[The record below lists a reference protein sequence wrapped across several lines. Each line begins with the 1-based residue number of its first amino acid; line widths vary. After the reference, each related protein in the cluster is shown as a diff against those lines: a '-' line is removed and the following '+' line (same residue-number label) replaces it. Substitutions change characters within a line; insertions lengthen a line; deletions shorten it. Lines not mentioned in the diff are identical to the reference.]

1 MTSMP
6 LTADQVAQYQRDGYV
21 CPVPVMPAAE
31 AAGLRRR
38 LEAFEATQGGK
49 LEASQRSR
57 AYLLFKWLDDLIR
70 DPRVLD
76 PIEQLIGPDILC
88 WSTIFWIKDA
98 GSKSFVSWHQ
108 DNTYWGLSSRSVV
121 TAWFAIS
128 AASLEAGCMKVMPGT
143 HAGSALAHEDTY
155 DADNMLTRG
164 QSIRGLDEAR
174 AVYMPLQAGEMS
186 LHNYCL
192 AHGSGPNLST
202 DRRIGV
208 SMHFMP
214 PQTRQ
219 VVGAWDCAALV
230 RGTDRYGHFEPT
242 PVPACDLDPA
252 AVAFHA
258 RAAGAMRDV
267 LYAGAAQKLQKL

>member
-1 MTSMP
+1 MP
-6 LTADQVAQYQRDGYV
+6 LTDQQIEQYRRDGYV
-21 CPVPVMPAAE
+21 CPVPVMPATE

-38 LEAFEATQGGK
+38 LEAFEATQGGR
-49 LEASQRSR
+49 LEPGQRSR
-57 AYLLFKWLDDLIR
+57 AFLLFKWLDDLIR

-108 DNTYWGLSSRSVV
+108 DNTYWGLSSRNVV
-121 TAWFAIS
+121 TAWFAI
-128 AASLEAGCMKVMPGT
+128 ADASVEAGCMKVMPGT
-143 HAGSALAHEDTY
+143 HTGDTLPHEDTY
-155 DADNMLTRG
+155 DSDNMLTRG
-164 QSIRGLDEAR
+164 QAIRGLDEAH
-174 AVYMPLQAGEMS
+174 AVSMPLAAGEMS

-192 AHGSGPNLST
+192 AHGSGPNLSS

-214 PQTRQ
+214 PDTRQ

-230 RGTDRYGHFEPT
+230 RGADRFGHFAHT
-242 PVPACDLDPA
+242 PVPARDFDPE

-258 RAAGAMRDV
+258 RAAGAMREV
-267 LYAGAAQKLQKL
+267 LYAGAARKAQRL

>member
-1 MTSMP
+1 MP
-6 LTADQVAQYQRDGYV
+6 LTAEQIAQYRRDGYV

-31 AAGLRRR
+31 AAALRAK
-38 LEAFEATQGGK
+38 LEAFEATQGGR
-49 LEASQRSR
+49 LEPGQRSR
-57 AYLLFKWLDDLIR
+57 AFLLFKWLDDLIR
-70 DPRVLD
+70 DARVLD
-76 PIEQLIGPDILC
+76 PIEQLIGPNILC

-108 DNTYWGLSSRSVV
+108 DNTYWGLSSRNVV

-128 AASLEAGCMKVMPGT
+128 EASVEAGCMKVMPRT
-143 HAGSALAHEDTY
+143 HTGETLAHEDTY
-155 DADNMLTRG
+155 DEDNMLTRG
-164 QSIRGLDEAR
+164 QSIRGLDESR
-174 AVYMPLQAGEMS
+174 AVSMPLRAGEMS

-192 AHGSGPNLST
+192 AHGSGPNLSR

-214 PQTRQ
+214 PETKQ

-230 RGTDRYGHFEPT
+230 RGVDRFGNFAHT
-242 PVPACDLDPA
+242 PVPARDFDPP

-258 RAAGAMRDV
+258 RASGAMREV
-267 LYAGAAQKLQKL
+267 LYAGAARKLQRL

>member
-1 MTSMP
+1 MP
-6 LTADQVAQYQRDGYV
+6 LTAQQIDQYRRDGYV
-21 CPVPVMPAAE
+21 CPVPVMPASE
-31 AAGLRRR
+31 AAGLRRK

-49 LEASQRSR
+49 LEAVQRSR
-57 AYLLFKWLDDLIR
+57 AFLLFKWLDDLIR

-108 DNTYWGLSSRSVV
+108 DNTYWGLSSRNVV

-128 AASLEAGCMKVMPGT
+128 PASVEAGCMKVMPGT
-143 HAGSALAHEDTY
+143 HAGDTLSHEDTY
-155 DADNMLTRG
+155 DSDNMLTRG
-164 QSIRGLDEAR
+164 QSIRGIDEAR
-174 AVYMPLQAGEMS
+174 AVTMPLGAGEMS

-192 AHGSGPNLST
+192 AHGSGPNLSP

-214 PQTRQ
+214 PETKQ

-230 RGTDRYGHFEPT
+230 RGADRHGNFAHT
-242 PVPACDLDPA
+242 PVPVRDLDPET
-252 AVAFHA
+252 VAFHA
-258 RAAGAMRDV
+258 RAAGAMREV
-267 LYAGAAQKLQKL
+267 LYAGAEKKLQRL

>member
-1 MTSMP
+1 MS
-6 LTADQVAQYQRDGYV
+6 LTAEQIAQYRRDGYV

-31 AAGLRRR
+31 AAALRRK
-38 LEAFEATQGGK
+38 LEAFEATQGGR
-49 LEASQRSR
+49 LEAGQRSR
-57 AYLLFKWLDDLIR
+57 AFLLFKWLDDLIR
-70 DPRVLD
+70 DARVLD
-76 PIEQLIGPDILC
+76 PIEQLIGPNILC

-108 DNTYWGLSSRSVV
+108 DNTYWGLSSRNVV

-128 AASLEAGCMKVMPGT
+128 DASVEAGCMKVMPGSHT
-143 HAGSALAHEDTY
+143 GETLAHEDTY
-155 DADNMLTRG
+155 DSDNMLTRG
-164 QSIRGLDEAR
+164 QAIRGLDESR
-174 AVYMPLQAGEMS
+174 AVSMPLRAGEMS

-192 AHGSGPNLST
+192 AHGSGPNLSG

-214 PQTRQ
+214 PETKQ

-230 RGTDRYGHFEPT
+230 RGVDRFGNFAHT
-242 PVPACDLDPA
+242 PIPARDFDPQ

-258 RAAGAMRDV
+258 RAAGAMREV
-267 LYAGAAQKLQKL
+267 LYAGAARKLQRL

>member
-1 MTSMP
+1 MKLSER
-6 LTADQVAQYQRDGYV
+6 QVAQYRKEGYV
-21 CPVPVMPAAE
+21 YPVPVMPAAE
-31 AAGLRRR
+31 AAGLRRK
-38 LEAFEATQGGK
+38 LEAFEATQGGR
-49 LEASQRSR
+49 LEPAQRSR
-57 AYLLFKWLDDLIR
+57 AFLLFKWLDDLIR

-88 WSTIFWIKDA
+88 WSTIFWIKEA

-108 DNTYWGLSSRSVV
+108 DNTYWGLSSRNVI

-128 AASLEAGCMKVMPGT
+128 DASLEAGCMKVMPGSHLGET
-143 HAGSALAHEDTY
+143 LAHEDTY

-164 QSIRGLDEAR
+164 QAIQGLDEAR
-174 AVYMPLQAGEMS
+174 AVSMPLKAGEMS

-192 AHGSGPNLST
+192 AHGSGPNLSQ
-202 DRRIGV
+202 DRRVGV

-214 PQTRQ
+214 PQTKQ

-230 RGTDRYGHFEPT
+230 RGTDRYGHFTHT
-242 PVPACDLDPA
+242 PVPARDLDPD

-258 RAAGAMRDV
+258 QAAKAMREV
-267 LYAGAAQKLQKL
+267 LYAGAERNLRRL

>member
-1 MTSMP
+1 MP
-6 LTADQVAQYQRDGYV
+6 LTDQQIEQYRRDGYV
-21 CPVPVMPAAE
+21 CPVPVMPATE

-38 LEAFEATQGGK
+38 LEAFEATQGGR
-49 LEASQRSR
+49 LEPGQRSR
-57 AYLLFKWLDDLIR
+57 AFLLFKWLDDLIR

-108 DNTYWGLSSRSVV
+108 DNTYWGLSSRNVV
-121 TAWFAIS
+121 TAWFAI
-128 AASLEAGCMKVMPGT
+128 ADASVEAGCMKVMPGT
-143 HAGSALAHEDTY
+143 HTGETLPHEDTY
-155 DADNMLTRG
+155 DSDNMLTRG
-164 QSIRGLDEAR
+164 QAIRGLDEAH
-174 AVYMPLQAGEMS
+174 AVSMPLAAGEMS

-192 AHGSGPNLST
+192 AHGSGPNLSS

-214 PQTRQ
+214 PDTRQ

-230 RGTDRYGHFEPT
+230 RGADRFGHFAHT
-242 PVPACDLDPA
+242 PVPARDFDPE

-258 RAAGAMRDV
+258 RAAGAMREV
-267 LYAGAAQKLQKL
+267 LYAGAARKAQRL

>member
-1 MTSMP
+1 MP
-6 LTADQVAQYQRDGYV
+6 LTAQQVDQYRRDGYV
-21 CPVPVMPAAE
+21 CPVPVMPASE
-31 AAGLRRR
+31 AAGLRRK
-38 LEAFEATQGGK
+38 LEAFEATQGGS
-49 LEASQRSR
+49 LEAGQRSR
-57 AYLLFKWLDDLIR
+57 AFLLFKWLDNLIR

-76 PIEQLIGPDILC
+76 PVEQLIGPDILC

-108 DNTYWGLSSRSVV
+108 DNTYWGLSSRNVV

-143 HAGSALAHEDTY
+143 HAGKTFSHEDTY
-155 DADNMLTRG
+155 DSDNMLTRG
-164 QSIRGLDEAR
+164 QSIRGIDEAR
-174 AVYMPLQAGEMS
+174 AVSMPLAAGEMS

-192 AHGSGPNLST
+192 AHGSGPNLSP

-214 PQTRQ
+214 PETKQ

-230 RGTDRYGHFEPT
+230 RGNDRHGNFVHT
-242 PVPACDLDPA
+242 PVPVRDLDPETA
-252 AVAFHA
+252 AFHA
-258 RAAGAMRDV
+258 KAAGAMREV
-267 LYAGAAQKLQKL
+267 LYAGAERKLQRL

>member
-1 MTSMP
+1 MALSS
-6 LTADQVAQYQRDGYV
+6 QQIESFRRDGFV

-31 AAGLRRR
+31 AAGLRRQ
-38 LEAFEATQGGK
+38 LEAVEARQGGK
-49 LEASQRSR
+49 LEAVQRSR
-57 AYLLFKWLDDLIR
+57 AFLLFKWLDDLIR

-108 DNTYWGLSSRSVV
+108 DNTYWGLSSRNVV

-128 AASLEAGCMKVMPGT
+128 DASVDAGCMSVLPGS
-143 HAGSALAHEDTY
+143 HLGEALAHEDTY
-155 DADNMLTRG
+155 HEDNMLTRG
-164 QSIRGLDEAR
+164 QTIRSIDEAR
-174 AVYMPLQAGEMS
+174 AVSMPLRAGEMS

-192 AHGSGPNLST
+192 AHGSGPNLT
-202 DRRIGV
+202 ADRRIGV

-214 PQTRQ
+214 PATKQ
-219 VVGAWDCAALV
+219 VVGSWDCAALV
-230 RGTDRYGHFEPT
+230 RGRDPYGHFEPT
-242 PVPACDLDPA
+242 PVPSKDFDPR

-258 RAAGAMRDV
+258 RAAKAMRDV
-267 LYAGAAQKLQKL
+267 LYAGAEKNPQRL

>member
-1 MTSMP
+1 MP
-6 LTADQVAQYQRDGYV
+6 LTDQQIAQYRRDGYV

-31 AAGLRRR
+31 AAGLRGR
-38 LEAFEATQGGK
+38 LEPG
-49 LEASQRSR
+49 QRSR
-57 AYLLFKWLDDLIR
+57 AFLLFKWLDDLIR
-70 DPRVLD
+70 DARVLD
-76 PIEQLIGPDILC
+76 PVEQLIGPDILC
-88 WSTIFWIKDA
+88 WSTIFWIKDT

-108 DNTYWGLSSRSVV
+108 DNTYWGLSSRKVV

-128 AASLEAGCMKVMPGT
+128 NAGVEAGCMKVMPGT
-143 HAGSALAHEDTY
+143 HTGDTLTHEDTY

-174 AVYMPLQAGEMS
+174 AVSMPLRAGEMS

-192 AHGSGPNLST
+192 AHGSGPNLSG

-214 PQTRQ
+214 PDTKQ

-230 RGTDRYGHFEPT
+230 RGTDRFRHFAHT
-242 PVPACDLDPA
+242 PVPARDFDPQ

-258 RAAGAMRDV
+258 RAAGAMREV
-267 LYAGAAQKLQKL
+267 LYAGAAKKLQRL